1 MNVCVCV
8 CVFGVGVE
16 AVSCIVLTL
25 AVQRGDGTNLSWSQ
39 EELLD
44 WFCQDKEFFF
54 ESTEVCVHVCMYIH
68 QCLSS
73 HCF

>member
-1 MNVCVCV
+1 MCVCV
-8 CVFGVGVE
+8 YGVGVE

-54 ESTEVCVHVCMYIH
+54 LKALRCVCMCACVHVYTPV
-68 QCLSS
+68 LK
-73 HCF
+73 